1 MVHGWV
7 SITIC
12 ICNSFLSEDD
22 IYLSPDVNY
31 MQESVMML
39 KDLVDIS
46 IVMLRFCSFG
56 VT

>member
-1 MVHGWV
+1 MHGWV

-22 IYLSPDVNY
+22 IYPSPDVY
-31 MQESVMML
+31 MQESVMVL